1 VNNILNFSKENKMQ
15 KDNTN
20 SGILYKNTDDWQIVQ
35 QGKLNLEGEEH
46 RIIGVKRKNKDGQPM
61 VELYRAIGT
70 LKANDS
76 KQTDKSPDAKGVVNK
91 IMNSGAM
98 TISAWKDVSE
108 AGNAYT
114 SLKAREFTNNEDSI
128 DNDPNSE
135 KNVLYNN
142 NIEDI
147 GF

>member
-1 VNNILNFSKENKMQ
+1 MQ

-20 SGILYKNTDDWQIVQ
+20 SGILFKNSDDWQIVQ
-35 QGKLNLEGEEH
+35 QGKLNINGDEQ
-46 RIIGVKRKNKDGQPM
+46 RIIGVERKNKDGQPI

-76 KQTDKSPDAKGVVNK
+76 KQNEKSPDAKGVVNK
-91 IMNSGAM
+91 LMNSGAM
-98 TISAWKDVSE
+98 TISAWKDVSD

-114 SLKAREFTNNEDSI
+114 SLKTKEFEGDSNMNSV

-135 KNVLYNN
+135 KNTLYK
-142 NIEDI
+142 IDDSDDI